1 MIDFEQAWKVLK
13 DYQGYIPGVAGDSG
27 VGSAQTIVDQPP
39 LARQRFRDRFFDEGT
54 KQRIRSYKAQQ
65 RAAKEAWDRYL
76 EGQRT
81 RQFTG
86 VEPPAPTLTI
96 VPGVAD
102 IDARQLLEQRRP
114 ELFIGRKKDTTAAD
128 QKRKNVTRQEH
139 LSGGFEEVRRPLD
152 PRYWNWRGLKE
163 KFTTGPPPLTGKP
176 TASGRATFL
185 QNKLNNNGQIT
196 PSEWDYLKN
205 YYATMSPGMIED
217 VARTKL
223 GLRHPSEMRRTKV
236 SSLVDGAAGS
246 DDDDA
251 AANTTDG
258 DGGDGGDGGGAS
270 SLDTDGG
277 RERTHESGDHQ
288 GAIVDGQDSKE
299 VEDQDFSGI
308 SNLKSVGKYHDKLKG
323 HWKGRT
329 FDVEPPESGT
339 ITHRDWLTDHMFR
352 GKDAHYAEKYM
363 GPSLDKMSQKEV
375 VAWLRSHPGFDEEN
389 IPDDFEFIPDS
400 PDKPKRGSKKRGK
413 KKDDTA
419 QAAGSSD
426 TSDLGGLHEVR
437 ASLHQIQPLESAW
450 ALLKIGE

>member
-65 RAAKEAWDRYL
+65 RAAKEAWDKHL

-86 VEPPAPTLTI
+86 VEPAAPALTI
-96 VPGVAD
+96 VPGVAE

-114 ELFIGRKKDTTAAD
+114 ELFIARKKDTTAAD
-128 QKRKNVTRQEH
+128 QKRKNVTRPEH
-139 LSGGFEEVRRPLD
+139 LSGDFEEVRRPLD

-176 TASGRATFL
+176 TASGRATFI

-196 PSEWDYLKN
+196 PSEWNELKN

-223 GLRHPSEMRRTKV
+223 GLRHPSEMKRTKA
-236 SSLVDGAAGS
+236 SSSV
-246 DDDDA
+246 DDDDDDEGA
-251 AANTTDG
+251 AAAADDG
-258 DGGDGGDGGGAS
+258 DGGGDGGGDAAAS
-270 SLDTDGG
+270 TLEE
-277 RERTHESGDHQ
+277 RKRTHASGAHES
-288 GAIVDGQDSKE
+288 AIVEGQDSKE
-299 VEDQDFSGI
+299 VKDQDFSGI
-308 SNLKSVGKYHDKLKG
+308 SNLKRVNLYHDKLGK
-323 HWKGRT
+323 HWKGRA

-339 ITHRDWLTDHMFR
+339 ISHRDWLTDHMFR
-352 GKDAHYAEKYM
+352 GEDAKYAEKHM

-375 VAWLRSHPGFDEEN
+375 VAWLRSHPGFDTEN

-400 PDKPKRGSKKRGK
+400 PEKTKREKRAK

-419 QAAGSSD
+419 QAAGSSNTAEVGD
-426 TSDLGGLHEVR
+426 LHEVR